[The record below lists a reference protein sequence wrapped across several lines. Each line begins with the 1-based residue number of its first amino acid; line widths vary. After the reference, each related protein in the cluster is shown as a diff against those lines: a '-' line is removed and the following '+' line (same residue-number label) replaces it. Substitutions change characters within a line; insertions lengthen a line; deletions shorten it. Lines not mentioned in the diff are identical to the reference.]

1 MGFVLEY
8 DARNKVLRGTLEGIV
23 TDDTL
28 REAYAAAAQC
38 AAKCGPCR
46 GLWDMSAVTN
56 FEISSDVIRELANDA
71 PIIPADHIRVVV
83 APTDYQYGM
92 MRMLQMLGET
102 TRPDLHVVRTLDE
115 AYRLLRLQSP
125 EFRPVS

>member
-1 MGFVLEY
+1 MGIVLEY
-8 DARNKVLRGTLEGIV
+8 DAKNKVLRGTLEGIV

-28 REAYAAAAQC
+28 RAAYAAAAQC

-46 GLWDMSAVTN
+46 GLWDMSGVTD
-56 FEISSDVIRELANDA
+56 FEVSSNVIRQLAKDA
-71 PIIPADHIRVVV
+71 PIIPAGHMRMVV
-83 APTDYQYGM
+83 ATTDHQYGM

-115 AYRLLRLQSP
+115 AYRLLRLESP
-125 EFRPVS
+125 EFHPVC

>member
-8 DARNKVLRGTLEGIV
+8 DARNNVLRGTLEGVV
-23 TDDTL
+23 TDDIL
-28 REAYAAAAQC
+28 RDAYAAAAQC
-38 AAKCGPCR
+38 AANCGPCR

-56 FEISSDVIRELANDA
+56 FEVSSDVIRELAKDA
-71 PIIPADHIRVVV
+71 PIIPAGHMRILVATTDH
-83 APTDYQYGM
+83 QYGM

-102 TRPDLHVVRTLDE
+102 TRPDLQVVRTLDE
-115 AYRLLRLQSP
+115 AYRLLRLESP